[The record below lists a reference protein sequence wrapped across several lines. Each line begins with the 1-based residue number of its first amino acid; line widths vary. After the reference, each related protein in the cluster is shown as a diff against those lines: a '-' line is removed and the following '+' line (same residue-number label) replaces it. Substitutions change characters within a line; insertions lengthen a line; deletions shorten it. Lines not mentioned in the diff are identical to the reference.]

1 MENEFLYMSAVVA
14 VGWAVTYAMRALPF
28 VLFAGRGE
36 KSLPPAV
43 ERFGDLISPVIIA
56 CLVVY
61 SYSGL
66 QWRTA
71 WPYLAGALTVGLHVW
86 KGNPL
91 ASIIA
96 GTALYMCLVSCGC
109 QTAPEPLVYDRA
121 HPLIRFSKLGLQ
133 FRGEFVSAKKAV
145 ELLEKHRVPKDSVIY
160 ILVDPDYD
168 YVNDRTMWV
177 FQHNCLG
184 KAGYRRTMLVHE
196 RRAETINAQEQAKW
210 PDGGVRGSPTEV
222 LGTSQQGAGRRTT
235 GKPKFRYKR
244 ADEDE

>member
-28 VLFAGRGE
+28 VLFSGRGG

-43 ERFGDLISPVIIA
+43 ERFGNLISPVIIA

-71 WPYLAGALTVGLHVW
+71 WPYLAGAITVGLHLW

-91 ASIIA
+91 ASIVA

-109 QTAPEPLVYDRA
+109 QTAPDEVTYDKA
-121 HPLIRFSKLGLQ
+121 HPLLRFSSRGLQ
-133 FRGEFVSAKKAV
+133 FRGEFVSARKAV
-145 ELLEKHRVPKDSVIY
+145 DLLEKNRVPKDSVIY

-168 YVNDRTMWV
+168 YVHDRTMWK
-177 FQHNCLG
+177 FQHYYLG
-184 KAGYRRTMLVHE
+184 NAGYRRTMLVHE
-196 RRAETINAQEQAKW
+196 RRAEAAAAPERHAGRAAGAVEPPPPAQ
-210 PDGGVRGSPTEV
+210 DVRRRGPE
-222 LGTSQQGAGRRTT
+222 GAGRGR
-235 GKPKFRYKR
+235 
-244 ADEDE
+244 